1 MRTILRKHNLLAA
14 AGMALSMAA
23 ACPAQTDTSKSPSLL
38 GVLVSRVKP
47 DMIQEFENLSKNE
60 LNPAL
65 KKAGVPF
72 RQVWTT
78 ATFGNL
84 YEYVSVSPI
93 DKFADFDGT
102 PALDR
107 ALGKDAAATL
117 LAKFRRCVG
126 DSRRS
131 AIRFRPD
138 LSIVK
143 DSVTPTMAVITTVH
157 AAVGKGPDFESW
169 LKNDLV
175 PGLRKSE
182 IDGYWVHQTVFGGD
196 VGEWTNLTLVRNYAD
211 LDGEGPLI
219 RALGREN
226 AAKII
231 AKSSPFIVS
240 VERSI
245 ARTRPDLSYDTTQTK
260 AGSK

>member
-1 MRTILRKHNLLAA
+1 
-14 AGMALSMAA
+14 MALSMAVIS
-23 ACPAQTDTSKSPSLL
+23 PAQTDTSKSPSLL

-65 KKAGVPF
+65 KKARVPF

-102 PALDR
+102 LPLDR
-107 ALGKDAAATL
+107 ALGKDGAATM
-117 LAKFRRCVG
+117 LAKVRRCVA
-126 DSRRS
+126 DSHRS
-131 AIRFRPD
+131 AMLFRPD

-143 DSVTPTMAVITTVH
+143 DSATPKMAVITTLRL
-157 AAVGKGPDFESW
+157 ATGKGPEYESW
-169 LKNDLV
+169 LKSDLL
-175 PGLRKSE
+175 PALRKSE
-182 IDGYWVHQTVFGGD
+182 IDGYWVHQTVFGGNIN
-196 VGEWTNLTLVRNYAD
+196 EWTALTLVRNYAD

-219 RALGREN
+219 RALGREA
-226 AAKII
+226 AAKIL
-231 AKSSPFIVS
+231 AKAAPFVLS
-240 VERSI
+240 VERST
-245 ARTRPDLSYDTTQTK
+245 ARTRPDLSYDMTQAK
-260 AGSK
+260 AGSQ

>member
-1 MRTILRKHNLLAA
+1 MRAILRKHSLLAA
-14 AGMALSMAA
+14 AGMALSMAI
-23 ACPAQTDTSKSPSLL
+23 ACPAQSDTPKSPSLL

-47 DMIQEFENLSKNE
+47 DMIQEFENLSKNG

-107 ALGKDAAATL
+107 ALGKDGAATV
-117 LAKFRRCVG
+117 LAKIRRCVG
-126 DSRRS
+126 DSSRS
-131 AIRFRPD
+131 AMLFRPD

-143 DSVTPTMAVITTVH
+143 DSTTPKMAVITTLRL
-157 AAVGKGPDFESW
+157 AIGKGPDYESW
-169 LKNDLV
+169 LKSDLL
-175 PGLRKSE
+175 PALRKSE
-182 IDGYWVHQTVFGGD
+182 IDGYWVHQTVFGGNIN
-196 VGEWTNLTLVRNYAD
+196 EWTALTLVRNYAD

-219 RALGREN
+219 RALGREAVGKILAK
-226 AAKII
+226 AA
-231 AKSSPFIVS
+231 PFVVS

-245 ARTRPDLSYDTTQTK
+245 ARTRPDLSYDTTQAK
-260 AGSK
+260 AGSE